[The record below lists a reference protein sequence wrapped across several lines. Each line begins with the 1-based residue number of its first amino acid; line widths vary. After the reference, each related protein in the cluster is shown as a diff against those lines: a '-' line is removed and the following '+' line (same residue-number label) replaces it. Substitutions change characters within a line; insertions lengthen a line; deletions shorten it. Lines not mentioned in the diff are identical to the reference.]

1 MFKTFFKWLCVNQKW
16 HDVLEYCSFKW
27 SLEISLRKQQS
38 FFAPSPAKWR
48 RRAKKDVCFRRL
60 IWNRSEY
67 FEVTPAYSEYLID
80 LLIHFGIYYPTY
92 TAVYGV
98 KYHVNLVPRLLLL
111 CHPLPLWE
119 KAWERSC
126 LSVWKACWAWF
137 SATAERHI
145 GSVLSS
151 VATLQGNYWVL
162 RERRKVKM
170 PVKVN
175 PAIRVRWN
183 L

>member
-38 FFAPSPAKWR
+38 FFAPNPAKWR

-92 TAVYGV
+92 TAVYDV
-98 KYHVNLVPRLLLL
+98 KYHVNLVPRLFLL
-111 CHPLPLWE
+111 CHPVSLWE

-145 GSVLSS
+145 GSVLGSRLWRLCKGI
-151 VATLQGNYWVL
+151 TGCYEREERWRCLL
-162 RERRKVKM
+162 RWIQRFG
-170 PVKVN
+170 
-175 PAIRVRWN
+175 
-183 L
+183 